1 MNTEFSGFVKL
12 FVWGYNTV
20 LLRCM
25 EKSYELVFCFCLI
38 DLFLTAYTNI
48 FFHTSLKCY
57 FSHLNL
63 FVNVLDT
70 KTGWLVLVCFVV
82 LLKKSLIKW
91 ALILSFYYFS
101 FCGAWKHKNCL
112 SDRYT
117 DGKILP
123 TQYRCIILSS
133 FTWYL
138 WSGKMGCGFN
148 LNNFI
153 QEKSVERYIQGDLL
167 WPQESLEHK
176 LLKSLSKFLIM
187 FL

>member
-12 FVWGYNTV
+12 FLWGYNAI

-25 EKSYELVFCFCLI
+25 EKSYELLFWFCLI

-91 ALILSFYYFS
+91 CWFYLFIIFPSVVLENTKIVSQIDTQMENSYPHNTDALYYLLSPGIYEVVR
-101 FCGAWKHKNCL
+101 W
-112 SDRYT
+112 
-117 DGKILP
+117 
-123 TQYRCIILSS
+123 
-133 FTWYL
+133 
-138 WSGKMGCGFN
+138 
-148 LNNFI
+148 
-153 QEKSVERYIQGDLL
+153 VVV
-167 WPQESLEHK
+167 
-176 LLKSLSKFLIM
+176 LI
-187 FL
+187 